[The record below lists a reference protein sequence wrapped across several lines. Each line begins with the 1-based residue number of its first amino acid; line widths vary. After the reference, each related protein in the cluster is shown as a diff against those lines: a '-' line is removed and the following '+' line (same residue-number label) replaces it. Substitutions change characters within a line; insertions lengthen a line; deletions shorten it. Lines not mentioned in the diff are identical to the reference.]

1 MTDWAI
7 LDTSWLLEPYQV
19 PRHSQKDRYEEVL
32 GQAREAAQGWML
44 VTVPVLF
51 EFANHIVQVGDGD
64 LRRCLITQYS
74 EHVSTSLTDRAP
86 WTVIP
91 RSEDDILLRAKEL
104 AELADRFVELSGGG
118 YSLADISIVDLT
130 LQLRKRKQSVRILT
144 FDKQLEAYSD

>member
-1 MTDWAI
+1 M
-7 LDTSWLLEPYQV
+7 
-19 PRHSQKDRYEEVL
+19 
-32 GQAREAAQGWML
+32 
-44 VTVPVLF
+44 
-51 EFANHIVQVGDGD
+51 
-64 LRRCLITQYS
+64 
-74 EHVSTSLTDRAP
+74 STSLTDRAP